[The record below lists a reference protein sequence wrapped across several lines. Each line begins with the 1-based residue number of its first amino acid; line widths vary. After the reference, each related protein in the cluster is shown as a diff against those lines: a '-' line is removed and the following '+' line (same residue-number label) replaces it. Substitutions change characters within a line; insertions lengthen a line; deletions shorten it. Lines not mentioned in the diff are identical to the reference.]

1 MVKDDKWTENK
12 EKNKWLKKL
21 WWDKKKKRIN
31 DKQWKL
37 KITLL
42 EELLGHFLTPLF
54 AQLPGSAG
62 VTDVR
67 TLQSHLYGLGIKQ
80 LINQENKKT

>member
-1 MVKDDKWTENK
+1 MTNSR
-12 EKNKWLKKL
+12 KK
-21 WWDKKKKRIN
+21 
-31 DKQWKL
+31 

-62 VTDVR
+62 ITDVR
-67 TLQSHLYGLGIKQ
+67 TLQSHLYSVGIKA
-80 LINQENKKT
+80 K